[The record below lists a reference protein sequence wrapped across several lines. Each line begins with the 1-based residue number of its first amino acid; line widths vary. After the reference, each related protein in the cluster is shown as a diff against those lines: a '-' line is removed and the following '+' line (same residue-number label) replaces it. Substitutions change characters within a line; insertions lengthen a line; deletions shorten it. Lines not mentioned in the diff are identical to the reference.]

1 MTDYI
6 EDQNLQEKKKEKEK
20 DKRLNMVMFLTAILA
35 IFSYIIFEYIF
46 KEPAEED
53 SKPYILNEYNDFIKS
68 LTGSKLENIYKGSRD
83 GFRPKDFH
91 QKCDRQGPTLTIA
104 RTKDKK
110 HVFGGYTSIEWSE
123 NGNLIQDDSAF
134 LFYFSDIEEKC

>member
-46 KEPAEED
+46 KEPANED
-53 SKPYILNEYNDFIKS
+53 SKP
-68 LTGSKLENIYKGSRD
+68 
-83 GFRPKDFH
+83 
-91 QKCDRQGPTLTIA
+91 
-104 RTKDKK
+104 
-110 HVFGGYTSIEWSE
+110 
-123 NGNLIQDDSAF
+123 
-134 LFYFSDIEEKC
+134 